1 MSQHEKLIPLNSFLQ
16 EELARA
22 AGDRMLG
29 SIASLPSVTRLRLL
43 AFLHFVEDPHSLSA
57 ELGFSASGDL
67 RLTLVA
73 RQSTEPNKH

>member
-1 MSQHEKLIPLNSFLQ
+1 
-16 EELARA
+16 
-22 AGDRMLG
+22 MLG
-29 SIASLPSVTRLRLL
+29 SIASLPSITRLRLM
-43 AFLHFVEDPHSLSA
+43 AFLHFVEDPHTLSA